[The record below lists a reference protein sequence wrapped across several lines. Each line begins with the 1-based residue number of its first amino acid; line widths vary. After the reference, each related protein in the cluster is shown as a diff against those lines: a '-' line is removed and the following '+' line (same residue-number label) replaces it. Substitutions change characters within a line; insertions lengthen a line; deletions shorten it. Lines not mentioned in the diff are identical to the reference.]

1 MPGRR
6 GSERV
11 GGLVNCFSSVAAASG
26 LVLSVVAAAGSPL
39 TYQPNNP
46 SFGGSPLNG
55 TWLLQQGTSQNV
67 FVRQEQ
73 QRAAMAQA
81 IQQAQQ
87 SQTSTSQAN
96 NFAAIINARLLAAVA
111 DRITTAIFG
120 QNAQQSGTFVVQG
133 TTITFQQVGANV
145 QITVN
150 DGTSTSTVTV
160 PLGF

>member
-1 MPGRR
+1 M
-6 GSERV
+6 GSYILSGVVVARALFI
-11 GGLVNCFSSVAAASG
+11 GLVSALVIGSGAAVAG
-26 LVLSVVAAAGSPL
+26 PL

-55 TWLLQQGTSQNV
+55 SWLLQQGISQNIY
-67 FVRQEQ
+67 VRES
-73 QRAAMAQA
+73 QRAQAMAQA

-87 SQTSTSQAN
+87 TQTAVSPAS

-111 DRITTAIFG
+111 DRITNAIFG

-133 TTITFQQVGANV
+133 TTINFRQVGANV
-145 QITVN
+145 EITVN